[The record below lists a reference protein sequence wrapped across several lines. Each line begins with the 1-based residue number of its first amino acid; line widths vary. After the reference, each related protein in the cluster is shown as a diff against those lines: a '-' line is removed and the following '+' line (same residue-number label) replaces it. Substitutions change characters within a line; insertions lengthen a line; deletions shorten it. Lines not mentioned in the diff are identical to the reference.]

1 MSSIVAIGSTGYSHY
16 DVYNAMV
23 LYSSLCHLWLT
34 MVLWHFPGS
43 ADAIEFIESIG
54 CYRNYRLYRFYRATV
69 TMVSTMLWCS
79 ISHYGVL

>member
-1 MSSIVAIGSTGYSHY
+1 MSSIVAIGSTGYSNY
-16 DVYNAMV
+16 GVYNAMA

-34 MVLWHFPGS
+34 
-43 ADAIEFIESIG
+43 IESIG
-54 CYRNYRLYRFYRATV
+54 YYRLYRLYRATV